1 MEKENSAVSDVHF
14 TMAHYELDRFYFKF
28 KNLLFAGK
36 DASLNMKSEG
46 GRATVTLSLDL
57 GHVHDQR
64 QQFHRSR
71 NGPARQRRRE
81 KRAASRSEKEHNTV
95 QQPQADAEI
104 AITDVEETS
113 DSVEAEK
120 ASEKV
125 VESVE
130 ENIPIEETEVE
141 SFTCILCDFTSKWKN
156 GLAIHMTR
164 KHCNIELLDGTTDET
179 DEDEKYERSCHY
191 WKNGIAYQSSIRDN
205 RIQ

>member
-1 MEKENSAVSDVHF
+1 
-14 TMAHYELDRFYFKF
+14 
-28 KNLLFAGK
+28 
-36 DASLNMKSEG
+36 MKSEG

-57 GHVHDQR
+57 GHGHDQR

-95 QQPQADAEI
+95 EQPQADAEI

-130 ENIPIEETEVE
+130 ENIPIEETEE
-141 SFTCILCDFTSKWKN
+141 SFTCILCNFTSKWKT

-164 KHCNIELLDGTTDET
+164 KHCNLEQLDGTTDET

-191 WKNGIAYQSSIRDN
+191 WKNGRIVIAYQTYLEVLEIIESSDLDTSEKEIEKHKVTEACKEVFGPN
-205 RIQ
+205 YKNFPPWK